1 MSWKERVME
10 HAIVVE
16 RVDERGEIVSPRGI
30 KWATSRLGQVLA
42 ERGVAPP
49 WAMTREQ
56 CQEYWA
62 SRGNNGDNSPTS
74 YAEKATGIV
83 DFLNGFW
90 APEVEPGSSVLEV
103 GCNAGTNLNRLRELG
118 FQRLTGIEINPQAL
132 AELRSV
138 YPELAEHATLV
149 NDSIETALAGLPN
162 DAVNVV
168 FSMAVLIHLH
178 PTSVEVFE
186 HMARVGRYVCVIE
199 LESAS
204 NSYVFPRNYR
214 RVFERLG
221 CTELRQATI
230 TRRGYPDVSPEYDG
244 YVARLFRT
252 PA

>member
-16 RVDERGEIVSPRGI
+16 RVDEQGEPISPRGI
-30 KWATSRLGQVLA
+30 KWATSRLGQALA
-42 ERGVAPP
+42 ERGKAPP

-62 SRGNNGDNSPTS
+62 SRANGDNAPTS
-74 YAEKATGIV
+74 YAEKATGVV

-90 APEVEPGSSVLEV
+90 APEVDPASSVLEV

-118 FQRLTGIEINPQAL
+118 FENLTGIEINPHAL
-132 AELRSV
+132 EELRRV
-138 YPELAEHATLV
+138 YPELAGQATLI
-149 NDSIETALAGLPN
+149 NDSIETALAGLP
-162 DAVNVV
+162 DRAVDVV

-178 PTSVEVFE
+178 PTSVDVFD
-186 HMARVGRYVCVIE
+186 HMARVARYVCVIE
-199 LESAS
+199 LEKAS

-230 TRRGYPDVSPEYDG
+230 TRRGYPDVSSEYDG
-244 YVARLFRT
+244 YVARVFRT
-252 PA
+252 PS